1 MTFSSEEEQIKKFE
15 QDIVTQEY
23 IAILRTLIA
32 KKSIFAQQVG
42 LQEVAA
48 YLKEIFT
55 RAGAEVE
62 LDDSYTA
69 PFVIAKFKSSNPTA
83 KTIIFYNHYDT
94 VPADSDQIWTD
105 DPFTLSIRDGGMYGR
120 GVDDDKGHIIARLTA
135 MQKYLQKH
143 KTLPVNV
150 IFMMEGAEE
159 SASVDL
165 EKYLAKHKVLLQGAD
180 LLVWEQGIKN
190 SLGQLEISGGNKGIV
205 TFDMKVK
212 SAEVDIHSS
221 FGGVI
226 DSASWYLLN
235 ALASLRDKDGCIQVE
250 GLYDQVIAPNQREL
264 ALVEQYAQRSPEEV
278 ETIYGLELPLLQ
290 EEKKSF
296 LNRIFFEPSLNI
308 EGITS
313 GYQGQGV
320 KTILPSEASAKVE
333 VRLVPGLE
341 PHGVLELIRKQLDKN
356 GFDKVE
362 LVYTLGEMSHRSDMS
377 ASPILNVIELAKKF
391 YQKGVSVLP
400 TTAGTGPMH
409 TVFEVLG
416 VPMVAFGLGNANSRD
431 HGGDEN
437 VRIADYYTHIELV
450 EELIASYE

>member
-120 GVDDDKGHIIARLTA
+120 GVNDDKGHIIARLTA

-409 TVFEVLG
+409 TVFEVLE

>member
-235 ALASLRDKDGCIQVE
+235 ALASLRGKDGCIQVE

-341 PHGVLELIRKQLDKN
+341 PRRVLELIRKQLDKN

-409 TVFEVLG
+409 TVFEVLE

>member
-409 TVFEVLG
+409 TVFEVLE